1 MTRLRYTKSEIDACV
16 AGQRELVAAWMTENG
31 FATGHGDT
39 LADLLREL
47 TWQVKELRVLARLD
61 M

>member
-1 MTRLRYTKSEIDACV
+1 MDRIGRVENAV
-16 AGQRELVAAWMTENG
+16 QRELLAAWMIENG
-31 FATGHGDT
+31 FSTGHGDT
-39 LADLLREL
+39 LQDLLREL